1 MDKIRLMDNP
11 EARKLVM
18 PSAGMD
24 ILMHIVTHEM
34 L

>member
-18 PSAGMD
+18 PSAGMEYP
-24 ILMHIVTHEM
+24 HAYCHT
-34 L
+34 